1 MSKFR
6 ILWIDDQPKK
16 CEREVE
22 AVKSIIEYFGFE
34 PDIDVEKNISKESLE
49 NPDGVLYK
57 KIRARNVDLFLIDYN
72 LKNNVFGSDIIREIR
87 DTNDIYTDIVFYSS
101 LNGPFLDAVRGSFS
115 ASSIMDYFDGV
126 YIAPLGDE
134 FTEKVQYVIN
144 KIIKSWYNVHSIRG
158 IVLSKA
164 SKFEQVVGEIIL
176 KNYQP
181 LLPEIKV
188 ALKTKGDN
196 VRKNVQGKW
205 DSVDGTDDPVPQI
218 LSDPINF
225 NWTVKK
231 VILQTLIDGRSIS
244 LSTFGDIKKIFDLRN
259 DFAHNPIHLVDGE
272 LVLLKKGEEKRFT
285 EADIE
290 SIRTQLMRIEDDLQ
304 NCYITVQ
311 QENRADK
318 ELVGSK

>member
-72 LKNNVFGSDIIREIR
+72 LKNNVFGSDIVRDIR

-176 KNYQP
+176 RNYQS
-181 LLPEIKV
+181 LLPEIKK
-188 ALKTKGDN
+188 ALKTKGEN

-231 VILQTLIDGRSIS
+231 VILQTLIDGGAVS
-244 LSTFGDIKKIFDLRN
+244 LATFGDIKRVFDLRN

-272 LVLLKKGEEKRFT
+272 LVLLKKGEEKKFT
-285 EADIE
+285 EAE
-290 SIRTQLMRIEDDLQ
+290 VENIRTQLMRIEVDLQ
-304 NCYITVQ
+304 SCYITVQ
-311 QENRADK
+311 REIDAER
-318 ELVGSK
+318 ELVGSL

>member
-22 AVKSIIEYFGFE
+22 AVKSLIEYFGFE

-72 LKNNVFGSDIIREIR
+72 LKNNVFGSDIVREIR

-158 IVLSKA
+158 VVLSKA

-176 KNYQP
+176 RNYQS
-181 LLPEIKV
+181 LLPEIKT
-188 ALKTKGDN
+188 ALMTKGDN

-205 DSVDGTDDPVPQI
+205 NSVDGTDDPVPQI

-231 VILQTLIDGRSIS
+231 VILQTLIDGGSVS
-244 LSTFGDIKKIFDLRN
+244 LATFGDIKKIFELRN

-272 LVLLKKGEEKRFT
+272 LVLLKKGEEKKFT

-290 SIRTQLMRIEDDLQ
+290 SIRTQLMRIENDLQ

-311 QENRADK
+311 QGQGTDK
-318 ELVGSK
+318 ELVGAK